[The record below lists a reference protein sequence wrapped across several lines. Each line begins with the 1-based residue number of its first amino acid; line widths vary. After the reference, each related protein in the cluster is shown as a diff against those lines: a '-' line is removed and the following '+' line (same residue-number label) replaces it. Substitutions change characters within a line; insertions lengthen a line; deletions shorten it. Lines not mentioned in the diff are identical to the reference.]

1 MTTPVSPAASASAA
15 PAPRCDRVTL
25 VRSRDELAAA
35 LAVDEG
41 ADRADR
47 ADSVGGADRVGGGDK
62 TDRAGSVGGADR
74 VGRADKTDR
83 ADRVNGGDRADGAA
97 KPEALAPLVMPAVSP
112 VQVPVPVPVE
122 SRAPSS

>member
-1 MTTPVSPAASASAA
+1 M
-15 PAPRCDRVTL
+15 
-25 VRSRDELAAA
+25 RSRDELAAA

-62 TDRAGSVGGADR
+62 TDRA
-74 VGRADKTDR
+74 DR
-83 ADRVNGGDRADGAA
+83 AAKAGSAGA
-97 KPEALAPLVMPAVSP
+97 LVMPAVSP
-112 VQVPVPVPVE
+112 VPVPVQVA